1 MFKNKQKHFLIS
13 MLLMVLFLATL
24 GTAFSAD
31 LNETLEAQEV
41 SMNEDNLENSQNNVV
56 QSSQTTLNGGDF
68 SIIQNAINNADD
80 GETIYLK
87 GTYTAQNNA
96 SEVYI
101 NKNVKIIGDSST
113 LLDGKNISRIF
124 SIQESGSKCLLSN
137 LKFVNGHS
145 GYGGAVIIL
154 GKDVTIENSV
164 FENNYAN
171 HGGGAIYVLSEIKDP
186 NNYPKAGEN
195 LVIKNCNFTN
205 NFAKITAGAIGVY
218 GNNTQVIGCNFVSNR
233 VKPST
238 DREAYGGAI
247 QIGRDGYNLKDS
259 VLDCNFINNHA
270 LTYASVASHGG
281 AGCVRDGVI
290 YQNCKFINNS
300 ASQGGALTYHASG
313 SIKDCIFINNSA
325 SLYGGALSTG
335 YVDMDMDLKVINC
348 NFDGNRAPYGG
359 AIQLKGKN
367 IEIKESE
374 FNKNIASIN
383 GGAVN
388 IVAKTV
394 TINNDEFNKNIAYV
408 NGGAVYINGDK
419 TTVVSSSFVANEAIP
434 NVKNLDDGLGG
445 AIYINSSAAT
455 VNNNTFNYNV
465 ARNGSAIYYD
475 KYGLN
480 CVILDNRMS
489 ENQAWVYE
497 LPVYAKDIYYGEN
510 GEISATIFGGNNIAK
525 YGDLSVSNAIY
536 NAAKQDKIKVNGET
550 PILGAIDNGKL
561 YQDSREYN
569 MDVLLVVSHE
579 DGSVVF
585 NKTLKSDYKGH
596 VSEILENLKP
606 GKYKVTATHFEDTYY
621 KYITNTTYFSVYPKA
636 DLQVNKDSSIID
648 ANYGDVVIWTLK
660 VTNNGPNMG
669 TEIELKDLIPEGL
682 VILSCDAENY
692 NRKTGILNI
701 GSLNVGESKIIN
713 IKTSVNKTGT
723 FINNASVSGKEHDW
737 NLANNNDSASIKV
750 NSSADLAIVKLVNN
764 TNPNYNDLV
773 KWTLRVTN
781 NGPDRATGVVVSDV
795 IPSGLSY
802 VSSSGGYNAS
812 SGMWNIG
819 TLDSGKSAVIDIV
832 TLVNRTGSIVNEA
845 NVSGNEYDW
854 NLSNNYDSAGI
865 DVNSSADLAIVKLV
879 NDTNPNY
886 KDLVKWT
893 LRATNNGPNTATGVV
908 VCDILPDG
916 LVSVDKSFNGIW
928 NVGQLLVNQTKELTI
943 VCLVNKT
950 GKIVNRVNITGNE
963 YDWNLDNNNDS
974 VSIDVNSSSDLAIEK
989 LVNDT
994 NPRFNSWVKWT
1005 LKVTN
1010 NGPNTATEVIVDDLL
1025 PKTLVYVSSTANYN
1039 VISGEWSIG
1048 TLESGKSVS
1057 IDIITLVNKTGT
1069 IVNEASVSGREYD
1082 WNLSNNNDSVSID
1095 VNSSA
1100 DLAIVKLVNNTN
1112 PNYKDLV
1119 KWTLR
1124 ATNNGP
1130 NTATGVVVC
1139 DILPD
1144 GLVSVDKSFN
1154 GIWNVGQLLVNQT
1167 KELTIICLVNK
1178 TGKIVNIAN
1187 ITGNEYDYNL
1197 ANNIANKTID
1207 ISPSVDVFVKKY
1219 VNNTAPD
1226 FGEIVKWSIIVS
1238 NNGPDIATNVEVK
1251 DLLADGLILVKSSQ
1265 TKGMYDVKS
1274 GIWTIDSLAPE
1285 TNETLDIYCKVN
1297 KLGKILNVASVNS
1310 TEYDWNKSN
1319 NDDNESIDVVKVAD
1333 LSVVKLVNN
1342 SNPNYKDLVKWTIIV
1357 KNNGP
1362 NDATGVVVN
1371 DLLPNALEYISS
1383 HPSKGYYNPVNG
1395 IWDIG
1400 DLGVGEELQLNIVSK
1415 IIKTGNITNLVSI
1428 KGNEKDNN
1436 STNNNYEKLIY
1447 VKPAADLVIEKSV
1460 SKQEVK
1466 VGDLID
1472 YLIEVTN
1479 NGPDSSENVKV
1490 SELLNPNLKLVS
1502 FKATKGNFDNKNQVL
1517 TIDSLASGEKALLTV
1532 SAVAT
1537 ACGNFENKVVVSSD
1551 TFDYDESNNHDEVSV
1566 FVSEDPIKMLKS
1578 IINNTCPQKLVK
1590 KSPVSDLGALVEF
1603 SSLESVELPKTGLPI
1618 LLLILVSMISIG
1630 FLPIKISKKR

>member
-865 DVNSSADLAIVKLV
+865 DVNYSADLAIVKLV

-916 LVSVDKSFNGIW
+916 LVSVDKSFNG
-928 NVGQLLVNQTKELTI
+928 T
-943 VCLVNKT
+943 
-950 GKIVNRVNITGNE
+950 
-963 YDWNLDNNNDS
+963 
-974 VSIDVNSSSDLAIEK
+974 
-989 LVNDT
+989 
-994 NPRFNSWVKWT
+994 
-1005 LKVTN
+1005 
-1010 NGPNTATEVIVDDLL
+1010 
-1025 PKTLVYVSSTANYN
+1025 
-1039 VISGEWSIG
+1039 
-1048 TLESGKSVS
+1048 
-1057 IDIITLVNKTGT
+1057 
-1069 IVNEASVSGREYD
+1069 
-1082 WNLSNNNDSVSID
+1082 
-1095 VNSSA
+1095 
-1100 DLAIVKLVNNTN
+1100 
-1112 PNYKDLV
+1112 
-1119 KWTLR
+1119 
-1124 ATNNGP
+1124 
-1130 NTATGVVVC
+1130 
-1139 DILPD
+1139 
-1144 GLVSVDKSFN
+1144 
-1154 GIWNVGQLLVNQT
+1154 WNVGQLLVNQT

-1342 SNPNYKDLVKWTIIV
+1342 SNPNYKDLVKWSIIV

-1415 IIKTGNITNLVSI
+1415 IIKTGNITNLVRI

-1566 FVSEDPIKMLKS
+1566 FVSDNPIKMLKS
-1578 IINNTCPQKLVK
+1578 IINNIYPQKLVK